1 MKKFIVLRK
10 TAGIR
15 GIYYRTISGK
25 YTENRKHAHIYKAEN
40 KEQVYNSLK
49 WDAEVFDIEEVEE

>member
-10 TAGIR
+10 TR
-15 GIYYRTISGK
+15 G
-25 YTENRKHAHIYKAEN
+25 
-40 KEQVYNSLK
+40 NSLK